1 MDKKM
6 ANLHRDSKTG
16 RFVDGDGE
24 PMAEHPICVRLPK
37 DLDEAVRALP
47 NRTEF
52 LRDAIARALSEQVKT
67 S

>member
-1 MDKKM
+1 M
-6 ANLHRDSKTG
+6 AKQKQVRDSKTG
-16 RFVDGDGE
+16 RYIDYGGE
-24 PMAEHPICVRLPK
+24 MAERPICVRLPK

-52 LRDAIARALSEQVKT
+52 LRDAIARALKEQNIKA

>member
-1 MDKKM
+1 MTK
-6 ANLHRDSKTG
+6 LPRDSKTG
-16 RFVDGDGE
+16 RFIDGDSE
-24 PMAEHPICVRLPK
+24 PMAERPICVRLPK

-52 LRDAIARALSEQVKT
+52 LRDAIARALKEQDIKA